1 MFYLIC
7 MKGVSDAVFVKSAIL
22 AICLG
27 VWQIEGGTVM
37 TILTK
42 QESAGGVAVTV
53 KV

>member
-1 MFYLIC
+1 
-7 MKGVSDAVFVKSAIL
+7 MKGVSDAVFVKSAML

-27 VWQIEGGTVM
+27 VSQIERGTVM

-42 QESAGGVAVTV
+42 QESAGGVTV